1 MKKMILASVM
11 LVLSLAMQAQVR
23 VFPKMNV
30 GDKYVYDCVTNS
42 QLPGQQKM
50 TAKSTM
56 EFYVSQ
62 KTADGYIVDVTM
74 TEMTSNS
81 DNDLTSMIMN
91 MTEGMLKGVKI
102 RVAVNAKGVAQ
113 RITNFSEIK
122 QKCSTYFDSFINRLY
137 TEHPQMANFMPK
149 ENLKAESM
157 KTVTEEVLLHGIT
170 NTATNP
176 LSLNGKTI
184 TEGMTDNYTSS
195 VDIKMKR
202 TYHVLGANKFSTH
215 AVSNMSRE
223 DLKAFLIK
231 KVGDSQPDKLEE
243 FKNGLDVAL
252 ESGAL
257 TLEATEDNVFEL
269 NANGWPKRIETK
281 SIVNMAG
288 AETTISAISTLR

>member
-42 QLPGQQKM
+42 QLPGQQKV

-56 EFYVSQ
+56 VFYVSQ

-122 QKCSTYFDSFINRLY
+122 QKCST
-137 TEHPQMANFMPK
+137 EHPQMANFMPK

-176 LSLNGKTI
+176 LSINGKTI

>member
-11 LVLSLAMQAQVR
+11 LVLSLTMQAQVR
-23 VFPKMNV
+23 VLPKMNV
-30 GDKYVYDCVTNS
+30 GDKYVYDCTTIS
-42 QLPGQQKM
+42 QLPNQQKM

-62 KTADGYIVDVTM
+62 KTADGSIVDVTM

-81 DNDLTSMIMN
+81 DNDLTSMLMN

-137 TEHPQMANFMPK
+137 TEHPQMANVMPK

-184 TEGMTDNYTSS
+184 TEGMTDNYTNS

-215 AVSNMSRE
+215 AASNMSKE
-223 DLKAFLIK
+223 ELKAFLIK
-231 KVGDSQPDKLEE
+231 NDSQPDKLEE
-243 FKNGLDVAL
+243 FKRDLDTLL
-252 ESGAL
+252 ESGSL
-257 TLEATEDNVFEL
+257 NLEATEDNVFDF
-269 NANGWPKRIETK
+269 NANKWPRRIETK
-281 SIVNMAG
+281 SHINLMG
-288 AETTISAISTLR
+288 SETTISATSTLR